1 MGQNNCEDVAGKE
14 IKKETHF
21 PPISS
26 QLFCLLFILKKKK
39 NNLDFVQ
46 SNLHDESS
54 ILSTCL
60 KKKMKMKQKK
70 KMMMMMDL
78 KDVLS
83 YFYSLLNIL
92 LTKWGNDTCIYGDP
106 VRGVVSST
114 R

>member
-21 PPISS
+21 PTISS

-39 NNLDFVQ
+39 KNLDFVQ
-46 SNLHDESS
+46 SNLHYESS

-60 KKKMKMKQKK
+60 KKKKKMKQKK
-70 KMMMMMDL
+70 KMMMDL

-106 VRGVVSST
+106 VHGVVSST
-114 R
+114 E